1 MSTKKKITTLEE
13 LGEFG
18 LIERITKKIKQY
30 HESTILGPKDDA
42 ALISHKNKTLVSADL
57 LIEGIHFDMTFT
69 PLKHLG
75 YKAVVVNLSDI
86 YAMNG
91 TPKQITVSLGFSSK
105 YTLEAIDEFYDGILL
120 ACEKYKIDIIGG
132 DISSSVSG
140 LVISISA
147 LGEINQKNLVKRNGA
162 EENDLIVVSGD
173 LGGAYMG
180 LTILQ
185 REKEVW
191 KSNPNMQPELDNFNY
206 ILERQLKPEA
216 RKDIIEFLA
225 DRQIKP
231 TSMIDV
237 SDGLASEIIHLCTQS
252 NVGCQLYEEKLPIDQ
267 QTYQTAMDFNL
278 NPSTCA
284 LNGGEDYELLFTVK
298 QKDFEEISKNTK
310 LTIIGHITKKESG
323 YNLIGHGDTS
333 IPITSQGWNHI

>member
-1 MSTKKKITTLEE
+1 MSAKNKITTLEE

-147 LGEINQKNLVKRNGA
+147 LGEINENNMVKRNGA

-180 LTILQ
+180 LTVLQ

-206 ILERQLKPEA
+206 VLERQLKPEA

-225 DRQIKP
+225 DCQIKP
-231 TSMIDV
+231 TSMIDI
-237 SDGLASEIIHLCTQS
+237 SDGLASEIIHLCKQS

-333 IPITSQGWNHI
+333 IPITSQGWSHI